1 MAEVHVFPETWAW
14 FGERHRA
21 ERSPLRPRTTDQHRQ
36 HHRRDL
42 ACVSRPLFGR
52 CRIFSGANPR
62 PPRCGRIE
70 HLAGQELLDQTA
82 V

>member
-1 MAEVHVFPETWAW
+1 MLKPCTIPKTTSKCCATP
-14 FGERHRA
+14 R
-21 ERSPLRPRTTDQHRQ
+21 RPRTTDQHRQ

-62 PPRCGRIE
+62 SPRCGRIE
-70 HLAGQELLDQTA
+70 HLAALELLDQTA